1 MSAAEKLKALA
12 TPTERSTSSES
23 LAVLMKL
30 SKVPENPGEQ
40 SEWQQFAELVGIDQ
54 HEGGT
59 AAGEALL
66 EAIGLESV
74 LPEKSERA
82 RNDKEIVVGVKI
94 KKTPENIKTITEVL
108 GDFEGSGAA
117 IFRLA
122 LMKLLKDKGL
132 A

>member
-1 MSAAEKLKALA
+1 MGAAEKLKLLA
-12 TPTERSTSSES
+12 TPTERSASSES

-30 SKVPENPGEQ
+30 SKIAETAGEL
-40 SEWQQFAELVGIDQ
+40 SEWEQFVEIVGVDV

-59 AAGEALL
+59 AAGEAML

-82 RNDKEIVVGVKI
+82 RNEKEVVVGVKI
-94 KKTPENIKTITEVL
+94 KKTPENIAKITEVL